1 MKAKRRFHIALIIL
15 VSIFFFSL
23 SWATGSGRTIV
34 LEPTAEHPEAAGRF
48 HIPTC
53 KIAPI

>member
-23 SWATGSGRTIV
+23 SWAAGSGRTIV